1 MQPQKLI
8 THVKTRFPSKVII
21 FEETLE
27 FKQTIITSYGKQ
39 KIITLQQK
47 FQTKAQVWAIA
58 KAIT

>member
-8 THVKTRFPSKVII
+8 THDKTRFPSKVIM

-39 KIITLQQK
+39 KTITL
-47 FQTKAQVWAIA
+47 
-58 KAIT
+58 